1 MYDTCIETQ
10 IYNFQHFETGFDR
23 ETGINGKICQIIEIL
38 RATNDLEYLNLLT
51 DAIKYIRGIRGLRD
65 LTYSTLFT
73 LHPYYPNLVISL
85 LKSFVF
91 YGAKFDGCST
101 TSIGSWKDVRN
112 YAKFCRKYNSKISTE
127 PILSLYNEQLKK
139 DYELFMKHQSDND
152 DICPREYLSF
162 AAKYVPR
169 ESKDKEAFEILVAN
183 WFTHFHIQN
192 VQKGPP
198 FSSLRETAHKVGVL
212 NEKMCNISCLNV
224 TGWHRMSYRK
234 IVSTLNKAIDTL
246 EIRMCDWDWANI
258 NGGKIP
264 YVALELNRANLTN
277 KSEHL
282 REYYEA
288 NDVPYYFMQNPWK
301 IIKNVLCSKGN
312 REIVDTMNL
321 YWQAYINME
330 CAKDYYISVLD
341 LSPATMVDQKTM
353 CVAIATAMT
362 FAAKSHFGNRVL
374 TYSQK
379 VVWTDL
385 VNCPLDIALERIL
398 GVTMNVQGCS
408 CCMMN
413 LLLGAFK
420 SSNITE
426 DDLEKMKI
434 MMISNKVMTGEKMT
448 EMKTSWSSIG
458 KLHDGNFVQII
469 L

>member
-1 MYDTCIETQ
+1 
-10 IYNFQHFETGFDR
+10 
-23 ETGINGKICQIIEIL
+23 L

-51 DAIKYIRGIRGLRD
+51 NAVKYIRGIRGLRD

-73 LHPYYPNLVISL
+73 LCPHYPNLVISL

-91 YGAKFDGCST
+91 YGAGTSENSLEFDGFSG

-152 DICPREYLSF
+152 NICPREYLSF

-169 ESKDKEAFEILVAN
+169 ESKDREAFEILVAN
-183 WFTHFHIQN
+183 WFDT
-192 VQKGPP
+192 
-198 FSSLRETAHKVGVL
+198 
-212 NEKMCNISCLNV
+212 SCLNV

-234 IVSTLNKAIDTL
+234 IVSTLNRAIDTL

-264 YVALELNRANLTN
+264 HVALELNRANLTN
-277 KSEHL
+277 KSAHL
-282 REYYEA
+282 CEYYKA
-288 NDVPYYFMQNPWK
+288 NEIPYYFMQNPWK
-301 IIKNVLCSKGN
+301 IIKNVLCSKGD

-362 FAAKSHFGNRVL
+362 FAAKSHFGNCVL

-379 VVWTDL
+379 VVWADL
-385 VNCPLDIALERIL
+385 ANCPLDIALERIL

-434 MMISNKVMTGEKMT
+434 LMISNKAMTDEKMV

>member
-1 MYDTCIETQ
+1 MYDTCIERQ

-38 RATNDLEYLNLLT
+38 RATNDHDYLNLLT
-51 DAIKYIRGIRGLRD
+51 NAVKYIRGIRGLRD
-65 LTYSTLFT
+65 LTYSTLFA
-73 LHPYYPNLVISL
+73 LHPHYPNLVISL

-91 YGAKFDGCST
+91 YGAKFDGCSAT
-101 TSIGSWKDVRN
+101 SEKSAGFDGCSATSENSLEFDGFSGTSIGSWKDVRN
-112 YAKFCRKYNSKISTE
+112 YAKFCRKYNSKISIE
-127 PILSLYNEQLKK
+127 PILSLYNDQLKQ
-139 DYELFMKHQSDND
+139 DYELFIKHQSDND
-152 DICPREYLSF
+152 NNCPREYLSF

-169 ESKDKEAFEILVAN
+169 ESKDREAFEILVAN
-183 WFTHFHIQN
+183 WF
-192 VQKGPP
+192 
-198 FSSLRETAHKVGVL
+198 
-212 NEKMCNISCLNV
+212 NISCLKV

-258 NGGKIP
+258 SGGKIP

-288 NDVPYYFMQNPWK
+288 NDAIHEIPYYFMQNPWK
-301 IIKNVLCSKGN
+301 IIKNVLCSKGD

-321 YWQAYINME
+321 YWQKYLENE
-330 CAKDYYISVLD
+330 CPYKDYYISVLD

-353 CVAIATAMT
+353 CIAIATAMT

-379 VVWTDL
+379 VVWADL

-398 GVTMNVQGCS
+398 GVTANVQGCS
-408 CCMMN
+408 CCVMS

-434 MMISNKVMTGEKMT
+434 MMISNKVMTDEKMA

>member
-91 YGAKFDGCST
+91 YGAKFDGFSG

-112 YAKFCRKYNSKISTE
+112 YAKFCRKYNSKISIE

-169 ESKDKEAFEILVAN
+169 ESKDKEAFEILVSN
-183 WFTHFHIQN
+183 WF
-192 VQKGPP
+192 
-198 FSSLRETAHKVGVL
+198 
-212 NEKMCNISCLNV
+212 NISCLNV

-301 IIKNVLCSKGN
+301 IIKNVLCSKGD

-330 CAKDYYISVLD
+330 CPYKDYYIPVLE
-341 LSPATMVDQKTM
+341 LLPATMVDQKTM
-353 CVAIATAMT
+353 CIAIATAMT
-362 FAAKSHFGNRVL
+362 LAAKSHFGNCVL

-379 VVWTDL
+379 VVWADL

-398 GVTMNVQGCS
+398 GATMNVQGCL
-408 CCMMN
+408 CCMMT

-420 SSNITE
+420 SSNMTE
-426 DDLEKMKI
+426 DDLEKIKI
-434 MMISNKVMTGEKMT
+434 MMISNKVMTDEKMA

>member
-1 MYDTCIETQ
+1 MYCTMHDDNSSIETQ
-10 IYNFQHFETGFDR
+10 IYNFQHFEIGFDR
-23 ETGINGKICQIIEIL
+23 ETGINSKICQIIEIL
-38 RATNDLEYLNLLT
+38 RATSDLEYLNLLT

-73 LHPYYPNLVISL
+73 LHPHYPNLVISL

-91 YGAKFDGCST
+91 YGFAGTSENSLEFDGCSAT
-101 TSIGSWKDVRN
+101 FIGSWKDVRN
-112 YAKFCRKYNSKISTE
+112 YAKFCRKYNSKISIE
-127 PILSLYNEQLKK
+127 PILSLYNEQLKQ

-169 ESKDKEAFEILVAN
+169 ESKDKEAFEILVSN
-183 WFTHFHIQN
+183 WF
-192 VQKGPP
+192 
-198 FSSLRETAHKVGVL
+198 
-212 NEKMCNISCLNV
+212 NISRLNV

-234 IVSTLNKAIDTL
+234 IVSTLNRAIDTL

-258 NGGKIP
+258 SGSKIP
-264 YVALELNRANLTN
+264 YAALELNRANLTN
-277 KSEHL
+277 KSGHL
-282 REYYEA
+282 HDYYQA
-288 NDVPYYFMQNPWK
+288 NEVPYYFMQNPWK

-321 YWQAYINME
+321 YWQKYLENE
-330 CAKDYYISVLD
+330 CSYKDYYISVLD

-379 VVWTDL
+379 VVWADL
-385 VNCPLDIALERIL
+385 VNCPLNIALERIL
-398 GVTMNVQGCS
+398 GVTANVQGCS
-408 CCMMN
+408 CCMMS

-434 MMISNKVMTGEKMT
+434 LMISNKVMTDEKMA
-448 EMKTSWSSIG
+448 EMKTSWLSIG

>member
-23 ETGINGKICQIIEIL
+23 ETGINNKICQIIEIL
-38 RATNDLEYLNLLT
+38 RATSDLEYLNLLT
-51 DAIKYIRGIRGLRD
+51 NAIKYIRGIRGLRD
-65 LTYSTLFT
+65 LTYSTLFA
-73 LHPYYPNLVISL
+73 LHPHYPNLVISL

-91 YGAKFDGCST
+91 YGFSG

-152 DICPREYLSF
+152 NICPREYLSF

-183 WFTHFHIQN
+183 WFD
-192 VQKGPP
+192 
-198 FSSLRETAHKVGVL
+198 
-212 NEKMCNISCLNV
+212 ISCLNV

-264 YVALELNRANLTN
+264 HFALELNRANLTN

-301 IIKNVLCSKGN
+301 IIKNVLCSKGD

-330 CAKDYYISVLD
+330 CPYKDYYISVLD

-379 VVWTDL
+379 VVWADL

-434 MMISNKVMTGEKMT
+434 MMISNKVMTGEKMA

>member
-1 MYDTCIETQ
+1 MLDVNSAIETQ

-51 DAIKYIRGIRGLRD
+51 NAIKYIRGIRGLRD

-73 LHPYYPNLVISL
+73 LCPHYPNLVISL

-91 YGAKFDGCST
+91 YGAKFDGFSGT
-101 TSIGSWKDVRN
+101 YIGSWKDVRN
-112 YAKFCRKYNSKISTE
+112 YAKFCRKYNSKISIE
-127 PILSLYNEQLKK
+127 PILSLYNEQLKQ
-139 DYELFMKHQSDND
+139 DYELFMKHQSEND

-169 ESKDKEAFEILVAN
+169 ESKDKEAFEILVSN
-183 WFTHFHIQN
+183 WF
-192 VQKGPP
+192 
-198 FSSLRETAHKVGVL
+198 
-212 NEKMCNISCLNV
+212 NISCLNV

-234 IVSTLNKAIDTL
+234 IVSTLNRAIDTL

-258 NGGKIP
+258 NGSKIP
-264 YVALELNRANLTN
+264 HVALELNRANLTN
-277 KSEHL
+277 KSGHL
-282 REYYEA
+282 YDYYQA
-288 NDVPYYFMQNPWK
+288 NEVPHYFMQNPWK
-301 IIKNVLCSKGN
+301 IIKNVLCSKGD

-330 CAKDYYISVLD
+330 CIKDYYISVLD
-341 LSPATMVDQKTM
+341 LLSATMVDQKTM
-353 CVAIATAMT
+353 CIAIATAMT

-379 VVWTDL
+379 VVWADL

-398 GVTMNVQGCS
+398 GVTMNMQGCS

-420 SSNITE
+420 SSNMTE
-426 DDLEKMKI
+426 DDLEKIKI
-434 MMISNKVMTGEKMT
+434 MMISNKVMTDEKMA

>member
-1 MYDTCIETQ
+1 MLDVNSAIETQ

-51 DAIKYIRGIRGLRD
+51 NAIKYIRGIRGLRD

-73 LHPYYPNLVISL
+73 LCPHYPNLVISL

-91 YGAKFDGCST
+91 YGAKFDGFSGT
-101 TSIGSWKDVRN
+101 YIGSWKDVRN
-112 YAKFCRKYNSKISTE
+112 YAKFCRKYNSKISIE
-127 PILSLYNEQLKK
+127 PILSLYNEQLKQ

-169 ESKDKEAFEILVAN
+169 ESKDKEAFEILVSN
-183 WFTHFHIQN
+183 WF
-192 VQKGPP
+192 
-198 FSSLRETAHKVGVL
+198 
-212 NEKMCNISCLNV
+212 NISCLNV

-246 EIRMCDWDWANI
+246 EIRMCDWDWVNI

-264 YVALELNRANLTN
+264 YVALELNRANLSN
-277 KSEHL
+277 KSAHL

-288 NDVPYYFMQNPWK
+288 NDIPYYFMQNPWK
-301 IIKNVLCSKGN
+301 IIKNVLCSKGD

-321 YWQAYINME
+321 YWQTYINME

-353 CVAIATAMT
+353 CIAIATAMT

-379 VVWTDL
+379 VVWADL

-398 GVTMNVQGCS
+398 GVTMNMQGCS

-420 SSNITE
+420 SSNIIE
-426 DDLEKMKI
+426 DDLEKIKI
-434 MMISNKVMTGEKMT
+434 MMISNKVMTDEKMA

>member
-1 MYDTCIETQ
+1 MYCTMLDDDSSIETQ

-23 ETGINGKICQIIEIL
+23 ETGINNKICQIIEIL

-91 YGAKFDGCST
+91 YGFSK

-112 YAKFCRKYNSKISTE
+112 YAKFCRKYDSKISIE
-127 PILSLYNEQLKK
+127 PILSLYNEQLKQ
-139 DYELFMKHQSDND
+139 DYELFIKHQSDND

-169 ESKDKEAFEILVAN
+169 ESKDKEAFEILVSN
-183 WFTHFHIQN
+183 WF
-192 VQKGPP
+192 
-198 FSSLRETAHKVGVL
+198 
-212 NEKMCNISCLNV
+212 NISCLNV

-234 IVSTLNKAIDTL
+234 IVSTLNKAINTL
-246 EIRMCDWDWANI
+246 EIWMCDWDWANI

-264 YVALELNRANLTN
+264 HVALELNRANLTN
-277 KSEHL
+277 KSGHL
-282 REYYEA
+282 HDYYQA
-288 NDVPYYFMQNPWK
+288 NVIPYYFMQNPWK
-301 IIKNVLCSKGN
+301 IIKNVLCSKGD

-321 YWQAYINME
+321 YWQKYLENE
-330 CAKDYYISVLD
+330 CPYKDYYISVLD

-362 FAAKSHFGNRVL
+362 FAAKSHFGNRIL
-374 TYSQK
+374 TFSQK
-379 VVWTDL
+379 VVWADL
-385 VNCPLDIALERIL
+385 VNCHLDIALERIL
-398 GVTMNVQGCS
+398 GVTANVQGCS

-413 LLLGAFK
+413 LLLDAFK

-434 MMISNKVMTGEKMT
+434 LMISNKTMTSEKMA

>member
-10 IYNFQHFETGFDR
+10 IYNFQHFETGFAR

-91 YGAKFDGCST
+91 YGAKFDGCSAT
-101 TSIGSWKDVRN
+101 SEKSAGFDGFSGTSIGSWKDVRN

-127 PILSLYNEQLKK
+127 LILSMYNEQLKK
-139 DYELFMKHQSDND
+139 DYELFIKHQSDND
-152 DICPREYLSF
+152 NICPREYLSF

-169 ESKDKEAFEILVAN
+169 ESKDREAFEILVAN
-183 WFTHFHIQN
+183 WF
-192 VQKGPP
+192 
-198 FSSLRETAHKVGVL
+198 
-212 NEKMCNISCLNV
+212 NISCLKV

-258 NGGKIP
+258 NCGKIP
-264 YVALELNRANLTN
+264 YVALELNRDNLTN

-288 NDVPYYFMQNPWK
+288 NDAIHEIPYYFMQNPWK
-301 IIKNVLCSKGN
+301 IIKNVLCSKGD

-321 YWQAYINME
+321 YWQKYLENE
-330 CAKDYYISVLD
+330 CPYKDYYISVLD

-379 VVWTDL
+379 VVWADL

-398 GVTMNVQGCS
+398 GVTMNLQGCS

-420 SSNITE
+420 SSNMTE
-426 DDLEKMKI
+426 DDLEKIKI
-434 MMISNKVMTGEKMT
+434 MMISNKVMTDEKMA

>member
-183 WFTHFHIQN
+183 WFD
-192 VQKGPP
+192 
-198 FSSLRETAHKVGVL
+198 
-212 NEKMCNISCLNV
+212 ISCLKV
-224 TGWHRMSYRK
+224 TSWHRMSYRK

-246 EIRMCDWDWANI
+246 EIRMCDWDWVNI

-282 REYYEA
+282 HEYYEA

-321 YWQAYINME
+321 HWQAYINME
-330 CAKDYYISVLD
+330 CPYKDYYISVLD

-353 CVAIATAMT
+353 CIAIATAMT
-362 FAAKSHFGNRVL
+362 FAAKSHFGNCVL

-379 VVWTDL
+379 VVWADL

-434 MMISNKVMTGEKMT
+434 MMISNKVMTDEKMA

>member
-1 MYDTCIETQ
+1 MLDDDSSIETQ

-23 ETGINGKICQIIEIL
+23 ETGINSKICQIVEIL
-38 RATNDLEYLNLLT
+38 QATSDLEYLNLLT

-73 LHPYYPNLVISL
+73 LHPHYPNLVISL

-91 YGAKFDGCST
+91 FGAEFDGCSAT
-101 TSIGSWKDVRN
+101 YIGSWKDVRN
-112 YAKFCRKYNSKISTE
+112 YAKFCRKYKSKISIE

-139 DYELFMKHQSDND
+139 DYELFMKHRSDTD

-169 ESKDKEAFEILVAN
+169 ESKDKEAFEILVSN
-183 WFTHFHIQN
+183 WF
-192 VQKGPP
+192 
-198 FSSLRETAHKVGVL
+198 
-212 NEKMCNISCLNV
+212 NISCLNV

-234 IVSTLNKAIDTL
+234 IVSTLNRAIDTL

-258 NGGKIP
+258 SGSKIP
-264 YVALELNRANLTN
+264 YVALELNRANLSN
-277 KSEHL
+277 KSAHL
-282 REYYEA
+282 HDYYEA
-288 NDVPYYFMQNPWK
+288 NEIPYYFMQNPWK
-301 IIKNVLCSKGN
+301 IIKNMLCSKGD

-330 CAKDYYISVLD
+330 CIKDYYIPVLE
-341 LSPATMVDQKTM
+341 LLPATMVDQKTM

-362 FAAKSHFGNRVL
+362 FAAKSHFGNRIL

-379 VVWTDL
+379 VVWADL
-385 VNCPLDIALERIL
+385 VNCPLNIALERIL
-398 GVTMNVQGCS
+398 GATTNVQGCS

-413 LLLGAFK
+413 LLLDACK
-420 SSNITE
+420 NSEMIE

-434 MMISNKVMTGEKMT
+434 MMISNKTMTSEKMA
-448 EMKTSWSSIG
+448 EMKTSWLSIG